1 MTSLIYMLQMLEQG
15 NKEVL
20 PALLMKADGNGHFS
34 VDFHARLSALQAF
47 SICISLLHCSE
58 ASSDIGIEKFK
69 SKLYS
74 SSLKMLLKEEVR
86 QLIDS
91 VTTKEKNDPKSR
103 NEKTPPSIVID
114 PPFSPMGRV

>member
-1 MTSLIYMLQMLEQG
+1 VFNLILMLEQS

-20 PALLMKADGNGHFS
+20 PALFIKADGNGHFT

-69 SKLYS
+69 NKLYS
-74 SSLKMLLKEEVR
+74 SSLKMLLKDEVR

-91 VTTKEKNDPKSR
+91 VTPKEKKKPKR
-103 NEKTPPSIVID
+103 KEKTPPSIVVD

>member
-1 MTSLIYMLQMLEQG
+1 MLQTLKQG
-15 NKEVL
+15 SKEVL
-20 PALLMKADGNGHFS
+20 PALSMKADGNGHFS
-34 VDFHARLSALQAF
+34 VDFHARLSGLQAF

-69 SKLYS
+69 NKLYS
-74 SSLKMLLKEEVR
+74 SSLKMLLKDEVR

-91 VTTKEKNDPKSR
+91 VTTKEKKKQKSR
-103 NEKTPPSIVID
+103 NEKTPPSIIMN

>member
-1 MTSLIYMLQMLEQG
+1 MSQMFEQG

-20 PALLMKADGNGHFS
+20 PALSMKADGNGHFS
-34 VDFHARLSALQAF
+34 VDFHAGLSALQAF
-47 SICISLLHCSE
+47 SICVSLLHCSE

-69 SKLYS
+69 NKLYS
-74 SSLKMLLKEEVR
+74 SSLKILLKEEVR
-86 QLIDS
+86 QLINS
-91 VTTKEKNDPKSR
+91 VTPKEKKPKSR